1 MEAERP
7 GATLAVSEGKIEVPI
22 EKSPANLVPLWT
34 VKASPGFAMID
45 GALNFDAL
53 QPPPGSVH
61 VTETMVGFA
70 AAIAGALVPKPATA
84 TTPAAA
90 RIFRART
97 INLYSWASPLGVPE
111 CYSPRRTHPAALRGN
126 PSPATATVRSVCL
139 PFTASLENPKSTGG
153 ITGLT
158 FLQKIGRLT
167 IRSCT

>member
-97 INLYSWASPLGVPE
+97 ISLFSWASPLGVP
-111 CYSPRRTHPAALRGN
+111 
-126 PSPATATVRSVCL
+126 
-139 PFTASLENPKSTGG
+139 
-153 ITGLT
+153 
-158 FLQKIGRLT
+158 
-167 IRSCT
+167 

>member
-7 GATLAVSEGKIEVPI
+7 GATLAVSEGKVEVPI

-84 TTPAAA
+84 TTPAAT
-90 RIFRART
+90 RIFKART
-97 INLYSWASPLGVPE
+97 VNLFS
-111 CYSPRRTHPAALRGN
+111 
-126 PSPATATVRSVCL
+126 
-139 PFTASLENPKSTGG
+139 
-153 ITGLT
+153 
-158 FLQKIGRLT
+158 
-167 IRSCT
+167 